1 MGGAGALK
9 RVRGKTIGGAVED
22 DKRICQV
29 CQQSY
34 DSPPVIATGP
44 GPRRGRDV
52 LVMAC
57 CWQCLVDE
65 LRRRALAL

>member
-1 MGGAGALK
+1 M
-9 RVRGKTIGGAVED
+9 ED

-57 CWQCLVDE
+57 CWQCLVDG